1 MKPLKIC
8 FYNAF
13 SHVYD
18 AMIAFHSQDPK
29 GELRKECASLSVTA
43 EAERVLDICT
53 GTGSTAIEMAPRA
66 GERGMVVGVDF
77 SRGMLRKAR
86 EKIRLRG
93 ISRVFLVEA
102 TADRLPFRSES
113 FSTITCCYAL
123 YELKDSQRREVFREA
138 VRVLAKEGKFLM
150 MEHETPVNVFI
161 RFLFYLRIV
170 LMGSFSALRFVRH
183 ELTIIS
189 EYFPS
194 VKKNVLHSGKSK
206 IIIAR
211 KEKP

>member
-8 FYNAF
+8 FYDAF

-18 AMIAFHSQDPK
+18 AVIALHSRDPR
-29 GELRKECASLSVTA
+29 GELRTELVDRSETA
-43 EAERVLDICT
+43 EGEKVLDLCT
-53 GTGSTAIEMAPRA
+53 GTGSTAVEMARRV

-77 SRGMLRKAR
+77 SRGMLKKAQ
-86 EKIRLRG
+86 EKSRRRG
-93 ISRVFLVEA
+93 MSNICWVEA
-102 TADRLPFRSES
+102 LANRLPFRAES

-123 YELKDSQRREVFREA
+123 YELKDSKRREVFREV
-138 VRVLAKEGKFLM
+138 VRALVRRGKFM
-150 MEHETPVNVFI
+150 VMEHETPVNVFI

-183 ELTIIS
+183 ELSIIG
-189 EYFPS
+189 EYFPFVNKYS
-194 VKKNVLHSGKSK
+194 VPSGKSK
-206 IIIAR
+206 IIVAR

>member
-1 MKPLKIC
+1 MKPLKIF

-18 AMIAFHSQDPK
+18 AVTAFHSQDPH
-29 GELRKECASLSVTA
+29 GGLRREFVNRSETA
-43 EAERVLDICT
+43 EGERVLDLCT
-53 GTGSTAIEMAPRA
+53 GTGSTAVEMARRV
-66 GERGMVVGVDF
+66 GERGMMVGVDF

-86 EKIRLRG
+86 EKSQRRG
-93 ISRVFLVEA
+93 QSNVCWVEA
-102 TADRLPFRSES
+102 LANRLPFRTAS
-113 FSTITCCYAL
+113 FSTVTCCYAL
-123 YELKDSQRREVFREA
+123 YELKDSRRREVFNEV
-138 VRVLAKEGKFLM
+138 VRVLVRGGTLM
-150 MEHETPVNVFI
+150 VMEHETPVNVFI

-170 LMGSFSALRFVRH
+170 LMGSFTALRFVRH
-183 ELTIIS
+183 ELSIIG

-194 VKKNVLHSGKSK
+194 VNKYTLPSGKSK